1 MPVADKAL
9 EGTAVSLSWIPLSA
23 RLCVVGSDRRGKG
36 SITIYALNGREIVK
50 TETSTAETPFR
61 SGSLV
66 TGDLS
71 DRIMATGDYSG
82 QLSIWDLETLKS
94 ESCVKA
100 HSDVLNS
107 VAGASSASAH
117 IVTGGR
123 DGEVKLWDRR
133 SLDVPV
139 IRMLP
144 ETGQSKRECWSVC
157 HAGKAHQNLQLIGAA
172 FDNGDVKMFDVR
184 YSKIAWE
191 TSLNR
196 GVSCLTAYSFNS
208 LGVLLAGTVQ
218 GKLYKWCIESPDK
231 NMQQLQCQDK
241 VTVWATSMMQSGD
254 KSLILA
260 SLGTGALSLIDQQSL
275 QPVLTDQISD
285 SGINCLSTCTD
296 KPGLLALS
304 SFDRVIRILYYTGL
318 K

>member
-1 MPVADKAL
+1 MVVADKAVDN
-9 EGTAVSLSWIPLSA
+9 TTVSLSWIPSSA
-23 RLCVVGSDRRGKG
+23 RLCAVGSDKRGKG
-36 SITIYALNGREIVK
+36 CITIYALNGREIVK
-50 TETSTAETPFR
+50 TETSTVATPFR
-61 SGSLV
+61 SGSLE

-71 DRIMATGDYSG
+71 DRILAAGDYSG

-100 HSDVLNS
+100 HSDVLNC
-107 VAGASSASAH
+107 VAGVSSGRSH

-139 IRMLP
+139 LRMLP
-144 ETGQSKRECWSVC
+144 QAGQTRRECWSVSATQ
-157 HAGKAHQNLQLIGAA
+157 HNLQIIAAA
-172 FDNGDVKMFDVR
+172 FDNGDIKIFDVR
-184 YSKIAWE
+184 NSKIAWE

-196 GVSCLTAYSFNS
+196 GVSS
-208 LGVLLAGTVQ
+208 LKAHSCKSSGVLMAGSLE
-218 GKLYKWCIESPDK
+218 GKLYKWCIETPDK
-231 NMQQLQCQDK
+231 NLQQLQCQDMS
-241 VTVWATSMMQSGD
+241 TVWATDVMQSGD

-260 SLGTGALSLIDQQSL
+260 SFGTGALSLIDEGSL
-275 QPVLTDQISD
+275 QPVLTDQISN
-285 SGINCLSTCTD
+285 SAINCLSVCTD

-304 SFDRVIRILYYTGL
+304 GFDKFIRVLYYTGI